1 MENTS
6 YCSFKEKFC
15 FALGDASAN
24 IAWRGVAA
32 FLTIFYTDVFGLTP
46 ASVGLLMLICRS
58 SDGVSDV
65 AMGMIG
71 DRTKSKY
78 GHFRPWVLWT
88 AIPLGVIL
96 WNVNLKLDCE
106 LTDVDLL
113 IYDVLSE

>member
-6 YCSFKEKFC
+6 YCSFKEKLC

-32 FLTIFYTDVFGLTP
+32 FLTIYYTDVFGLTP
-46 ASVGLLMLICRS
+46 ASVGLLMLICRF

-71 DRTKSKY
+71 DMTKSKY
-78 GHFRPWVLWT
+78 GHFRPWILWT

-96 WNVNLKLDCE
+96 S
-106 LTDVDLL
+106 LL
-113 IYDVLSE
+113 FTAPQREHFSPKAFPYMMQ